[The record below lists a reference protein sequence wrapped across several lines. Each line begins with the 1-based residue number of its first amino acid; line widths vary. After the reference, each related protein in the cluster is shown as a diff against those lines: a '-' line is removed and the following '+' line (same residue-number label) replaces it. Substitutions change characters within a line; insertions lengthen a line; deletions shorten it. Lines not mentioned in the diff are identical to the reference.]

1 MAKGVSP
8 HQPNSPLKWL
18 QSEYCLVTLAGEIW
32 VLEKAQLATGLTSS
46 HPSELQLYKLG
57 PARLLMMRSLEAQPI
72 QSDPKRVIGEFL
84 ASPSTE
90 VFDRIA
96 FSPTQT
102 PPKTLNLWVGSP
114 VVPKLGDWLVIR
126 RFLLEVICAGEM
138 CTYRY
143 LVMFLAHMLQKPEE
157 KPGIM
162 IVMLAGQGVGKGA
175 FFRLLSAIWPHT
187 TLLVSDIG
195 HVLGQFNAQI
205 ERSFALCLDEAL
217 FVGDR
222 RSGDRL
228 KSMVTEP
235 FVTIEQK
242 FQPRRTVGSVH
253 RLFAASNHAH
263 FAQVDADDR
272 RFLFLRVSEEQ
283 KGNLAF
289 WTQYHSAIADP
300 AVIAA
305 AVHDLETL
313 DIKAFNPRSRPRSVA
328 HIDQK
333 LRSLN
338 GFERYWHEVLHVRT
352 TEPGQSGLPGQVWDQ
367 PIFVST
373 HSIIAAWQSYERGV
387 RNQYQPRQER
397 ELHEA
402 LKRLC
407 HSAKRRRKTTRQG
420 QQRGYDLP
428 ALTVARG
435 EFATFLG
442 GEVTWDD

>member
-1 MAKGVSP
+1 M
-8 HQPNSPLKWL
+8 
-18 QSEYCLVTLAGEIW
+18 T
-32 VLEKAQLATGLTSS
+32 
-46 HPSELQLYKLG
+46 
-57 PARLLMMRSLEAQPI
+57 RSLEGQPI
-72 QSDPKRVIGEFL
+72 QSDPKRVIDQFL
-84 ASPSTE
+84 VSPSTE

-96 FSPTQT
+96 FSPTPT
-102 PPKTLNLWVGSP
+102 PAKTLNLWVGSP
-114 VVPKLGDWLVIR
+114 IAPKLGDWLVIR
-126 RFLLEVICAGEM
+126 RFLLEVICAGDM

-195 HVLGQFNAQI
+195 HVLGPFNAQI

-242 FQPRRTVGSVH
+242 FQPRRSVGSVH

-272 RFLFLRVSEEQ
+272 RFLFLRVSEER
-283 KGNLAF
+283 KGSSDF
-289 WTQYHSAIADP
+289 WSQYHSAIADP

-305 AVHDLETL
+305 AVYDLKTL
-313 DIKAFNPRSRPRSVA
+313 DIKAFNPRSRPKTVA

-338 GFERYWHEVLHVRT
+338 GFERYWHEVLHVGT
-352 TEPGQSGLPGQVWDQ
+352 TDPAQPGGPSAVWDQ

-373 HSIIAAWQSYERGV
+373 QSIITAWQSYERGA
-387 RNQYQPRQER
+387 RSQYQPRQER
-397 ELHEA
+397 ELHEV
-402 LKRLC
+402 LKWLC
-407 HSAKRRRKTTRQG
+407 PSATRRRKSTRQG
-420 QQRGYDLP
+420 QHRGYDLP
-428 ALTVARG
+428 ALTVARA
-435 EFATFLG
+435 EFTAFLG